1 MAVFCAETAFFEKL
15 VSFFKTAAEFCNS
28 YILDALRGVKF
39 TDFIDILI
47 LAALLFY
54 IYRFIRN
61 RRAGRLAI
69 GLLFVVAVM
78 LLSVALNLKALK
90 FVLQNFYQVGM
101 IAIIVIF
108 QSDLRAALERFG
120 TTPIKGLKSLNA
132 GDMKKIVEMADVLS
146 EAADALARTRT
157 GALIAIERNTK
168 LGEYLGQGV
177 ILNAEMSSPLLRNIF
192 VNKAPLHDGAV
203 IIRDRRI
210 YAAGCYLPLSGKDV
224 NKDLGT
230 RHRAALGLS
239 EVSDAV
245 VIIVSEET
253 GTISIAVDGE
263 LERNFNYATLKQRL
277 VGYLVPDEGPVR
289 KISRRAARMKK
300 RAEKKKN
307 GPGRDDG
314 EDR

>member
-1 MAVFCAETAFFEKL
+1 MAVFCAGTAFFEKL
-15 VSFFKTAAEFCNS
+15 VSFFETAAEFCNS
-28 YILDALRGVKF
+28 YIIDALRGVKF

-78 LLSVALNLKALK
+78 LLSIALNLKALK

-132 GDMKKIVEMADVLS
+132 GEMKKIVEMADVLS

-245 VIIVSEET
+245 VIVVSEET

-289 KISRRAARMKK
+289 KISRRAARAKK
-300 RAEKKKN
+300 RAKKKKN

-314 EDR
+314 EDC

>member
-1 MAVFCAETAFFEKL
+1 MNSFVFSAVKDMTFADVL
-15 VSFFKTAAEFCNS
+15 
-28 YILDALRGVKF
+28 
-39 TDFIDILI
+39 DILI
-47 LAALLFY
+47 LSTIIFY
-54 IYRFIRN
+54 CYRFIKN

-69 GLLFVVAVM
+69 GLLFVIAAM
-78 LLSVALNLKALK
+78 LLSVALKLRAIS

-120 TTPIKGLKSLNA
+120 TTPIRGLKNLNA
-132 GDMKKIVEMADVLS
+132 GEMKRIVEMADVLS
-146 EAADALARTRT
+146 EAVDTLARTRT

-168 LGEYLGQGV
+168 LGEYLRQGV

-203 IIRDRRI
+203 IIRNKRI

-239 EVSDAV
+239 EASDAV
-245 VIIVSEET
+245 VIVVSEET
-253 GTISIAVDGE
+253 GAISIAVDGE
-263 LERNFNYATLKQRL
+263 LERNFTYATLKQKL
-277 VGYLVPDEGPVR
+277 VKYLVPEEGTV
-289 KISRRAARMKK
+289 KKLSRHAKRVAE
-300 RAEKKKN
+300 RAEKKHAARS
-307 GPGRDDG
+307 GGGSDG
-314 EDR
+314 SDKM

>member
-1 MAVFCAETAFFEKL
+1 MAVFCAGTAFFEKL

-28 YILDALRGVKF
+28 YIIDALRGVKF

-78 LLSVALNLKALK
+78 LLSIALNLKALK

-132 GDMKKIVEMADVLS
+132 GEMKKIVEMADVLS

-224 NKDLGT
+224 TKDLGT
-230 RHRAALGLS
+230 RHRAARGLS

-245 VIIVSEET
+245 VIVVSEET

-289 KISRRAARMKK
+289 KISRRAARAKK

-307 GPGRDDG
+307 GPGRDDA

>member
-245 VIIVSEET
+245 VIVVSEET

-289 KISRRAARMKK
+289 KIARRAARMKK

>member
-230 RHRAALGLS
+230 RHRAALGRS

-245 VIIVSEET
+245 VIVVSEET

>member
-192 VNKAPLHDGAV
+192 VNKATLHDGAV

-245 VIIVSEET
+245 VIVVSEET

-314 EDR
+314 EDC

>member
-39 TDFIDILI
+39 TDFIDVLI

-168 LGEYLGQGV
+168 LGEYLGQAV
-177 ILNAEMSSPLLRNIF
+177 NLNAEM
-192 VNKAPLHDGAV
+192 
-203 IIRDRRI
+203 
-210 YAAGCYLPLSGKDV
+210 
-224 NKDLGT
+224 
-230 RHRAALGLS
+230 
-239 EVSDAV
+239 
-245 VIIVSEET
+245 
-253 GTISIAVDGE
+253 
-263 LERNFNYATLKQRL
+263 
-277 VGYLVPDEGPVR
+277 
-289 KISRRAARMKK
+289 
-300 RAEKKKN
+300 
-307 GPGRDDG
+307 
-314 EDR
+314 

>member
-1 MAVFCAETAFFEKL
+1 MAVFCAGTASFEKL

-28 YILDALRGVKF
+28 YIIDALRGVKF

-78 LLSVALNLKALK
+78 LLSIALNLKALK

-132 GDMKKIVEMADVLS
+132 GEMKKIVEMADVLS

-245 VIIVSEET
+245 VIVVSEET

-289 KISRRAARMKK
+289 KISRRAARAKK
-300 RAEKKKN
+300 RAKKKKN

>member
-245 VIIVSEET
+245 VIVVSEET
-253 GTISIAVDGE
+253 GTISLAVDGE

>member
-78 LLSVALNLKALK
+78 LLSIALNLKALK

-132 GDMKKIVEMADVLS
+132 GEMKKIVEMADVLS

-245 VIIVSEET
+245 VIVVSEET

-289 KISRRAARMKK
+289 KISRRAARAKK
-300 RAEKKKN
+300 RAKKKKN

-314 EDR
+314 EDC

>member
-245 VIIVSEET
+245 VIVVSEET

-289 KISRRAARMKK
+289 KISHRAARMKK

>member
-245 VIIVSEET
+245 VIVVSEET

>member
-230 RHRAALGLS
+230 RNRAALGLS

>member
-192 VNKAPLHDGAV
+192 VNKAPLDDGAV

-245 VIIVSEET
+245 VIVVSEET

>member
-210 YAAGCYLPLSGKDV
+210 YATGCYLPLSGKDV

-245 VIIVSEET
+245 VIVVSEET

>member
-1 MAVFCAETAFFEKL
+1 MVAVSTFFEKL
-15 VSFFKTAAEFCNS
+15 GDFFTSAAEFCNS
-28 YILDALRGVKF
+28 YILDALRGF
-39 TDFIDILI
+39 TFADALDILI
-47 LAALLFY
+47 LSAILFY

-69 GLLFVVAVM
+69 GLLFVIAVM
-78 LLSVALNLKALK
+78 LLSIALNLKALK

-120 TTPIKGLKSLNA
+120 TTPIKGLRSMNA
-132 GDMKKIVEMADVLS
+132 GEMKKIVEMADVLS
-146 EAADALARTRT
+146 EAADAMARSRT

-168 LGEYLGQGV
+168 LGEHLGQGV
-177 ILNAEMSSPLLRNIF
+177 VLNAAMSAPLLRNIF

-203 IIRDRRI
+203 IVRGRRI
-210 YAAGCYLPLSGKDV
+210 YAAGCYLPLSSKDV

-245 VIIVSEET
+245 VIVVSEET

-263 LERNFNYATLKQRL
+263 LERNFTYATLKQQL
-277 VGYLVPDEGPVR
+277 VKYLGPDEGPVKR
-289 KISRRAARMKK
+289 ISRRARRAAERLEKEKAADGAENKEKK
-300 RAEKKKN
+300 R
-307 GPGRDDG
+307 
-314 EDR
+314 

>member
-157 GALIAIERNTK
+157 GALITIERNTK

-245 VIIVSEET
+245 VIVVSEET

>member
-132 GDMKKIVEMADVLS
+132 GDMKKIVEMTDVLS

-192 VNKAPLHDGAV
+192 VNKAPLHVGAV

-245 VIIVSEET
+245 VIVVSEET